1 MTKSNEWKIYKEY
14 MKNLIFVYLNSAECK
29 DFFKGMKFS
38 ITKFEEDIE
47 RI

>member
-1 MTKSNEWKIYKEY
+1 MLKSNEWKIFSEYIKE
-14 MKNLIFVYLNSAECK
+14 LVVAYLSTSESK
-29 DFFKGMKFS
+29 DFLRGLRYA